1 MDRLRQAVRLA
12 GRTLLA
18 FKHNKGL
25 LLAGAIAY
33 NGLLS
38 LLPLVAVVFAVAS
51 LFFDRGMLL
60 SILND
65 ELTLLVPGASTFT
78 KEVESVWENRSLVG
92 GVGAIVLLV
101 FSGFAFRAIEESFA
115 VIFARAPG
123 RRRHAWVS
131 AVLPLLFILL
141 VMTGLLV
148 LTAATMLLEVASTHG
163 LHMMGRHWIAPDA
176 TGAVLLYGGIA
187 GLALLCS
194 AIYWIMPAVK
204 VPLRRALVGGAVA
217 ALLWE
222 VVRRFLVWYFANVSM
237 VNSIY
242 GSAATIVVLLLSF
255 EAAAVILLLG
265 AQIIAELGHI
275 DKRED

>member
-1 MDRLRQAVRLA
+1 MDGLRKVAQLI

-18 FKHNKGL
+18 FKRNKGL

-60 SILND
+60 SILDD

-78 KEVESVWENRSLVG
+78 NEVESIWDNRSLVG

-101 FSGFAFRAIEESFA
+101 FSSFAFRAIEESFA
-115 VIFARAPG
+115 IIFARAPG
-123 RRRHAWVS
+123 KRRHAWVS
-131 AVLPLLFILL
+131 ALLPLLFILL

-148 LTAATMLLEVASTHG
+148 LTAATMLLDAASSHG
-163 LHMMGRHWIAPDA
+163 LQMMGRHWNVPDA
-176 TGAVLLYGGIA
+176 TGALLLYGGIA

-204 VPLRRALVGGAVA
+204 VPLRRALVGGTVA

-222 VVRRFLVWYFANVSM
+222 VVRRILVWYFANVSM

-255 EAAAVILLLG
+255 EAAAIILLLG

-275 DKRED
+275 DKD